1 MKCGFCGGL
10 GYTVMRSETKNG
22 VTTTYDNRGNINTTT
37 ANSNVNS
44 GPAYNNNSGNNNNST
59 YTMVTCTVCNGTGLR
74 PNTADDLS
82 YYKENIPYIHCQQ
95 CGQRHKSGD
104 SHQRCGACDGTGKR
118 QTYKR

>member
-1 MKCGFCGGL
+1 
-10 GYTVMRSETKNG
+10 MRSETKNG

-59 YTMVTCTVCNGTGLR
+59 YTMVTCTVCNGTGLQ

-82 YYKENIPYIHCQQ
+82 YYKENIPYVDKGISLVTLIKDVEHAMEQERDKRIKDKSLESMIH
-95 CGQRHKSGD
+95 
-104 SHQRCGACDGTGKR
+104 
-118 QTYKR
+118 